1 MPDANPGLPPA
12 KVKDILERTATNM
25 TGRTYWEA
33 GAGHVNAYEAVAEA
47 AGLRTDHG
55 ATVNSLREFNSNA
68 LLVKGADPIP
78 FSVDFAPVGPVG
90 EQSFT
95 VGPDVAWVS
104 VRATIDANTLALV
117 LIDPDGNRYG
127 SAIALPV
134 LGDNVT
140 NGAPATPCVWR
151 GTVRGI
157 GSVSGPGG

>member
-1 MPDANPGLPPA
+1 MLEANPGLTPA
-12 KVKDILERTATNM
+12 QVKDILERTATNM

-55 ATVNSLREFNSNA
+55 ATVNSLRAFNSNA

-117 LIDPDGNRYG
+117 LIDQ
-127 SAIALPV
+127 
-134 LGDNVT
+134 
-140 NGAPATPCVWR
+140 
-151 GTVRGI
+151 I
-157 GSVSGPGG
+157 GRAHV